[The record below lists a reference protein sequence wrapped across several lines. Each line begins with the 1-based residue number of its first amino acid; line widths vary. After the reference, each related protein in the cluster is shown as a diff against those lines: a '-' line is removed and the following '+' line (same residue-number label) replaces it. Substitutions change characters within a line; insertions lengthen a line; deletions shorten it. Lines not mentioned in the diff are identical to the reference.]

1 MNIELTLNY
10 IQRIDKRLAM
20 LYYISFQILCLP
32 SDDSVTLKLEMLS
45 YSCQI
50 VTRACHTFVTYFI
63 AAIPG
68 EVTLL
73 THYVSHHDAVANNP
87 VILLLYN

>member
-1 MNIELTLNY
+1 MNITLTLNN

-20 LYYISFQILCLP
+20 LYYISIQIPCLP
-32 SDDSVTLKLEMLS
+32 SGDSIVKKIKKLS

-50 VTRACHTFVTYFI
+50 VTHACHTFVTYLF
-63 AAIPG
+63 AVSFTMTPG
-68 EVTLL
+68 QQR
-73 THYVSHHDAVANNP
+73 NP